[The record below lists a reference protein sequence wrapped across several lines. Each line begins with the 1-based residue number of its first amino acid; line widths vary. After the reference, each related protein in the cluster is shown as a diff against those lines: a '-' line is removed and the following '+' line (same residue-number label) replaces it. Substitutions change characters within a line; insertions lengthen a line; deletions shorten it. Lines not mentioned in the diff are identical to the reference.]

1 MDATTIGMIGFGV
14 LVILLLLRVPVGAAA
29 ALAGFTGYYLLADL
43 PAALNLLQTMPFK
56 VFTLEIMS
64 IWPLLFLMSGLCL
77 ASGMAHDLVHAFNS
91 LLEHRKG
98 GTIISILCSSTLL
111 GVLTGASFGSFVPL
125 QKSIGIETQR
135 YEDKS
140 PLLPGALAASGSLG
154 MLLPPSMIFV
164 LLMWYTGIA
173 FRYSLSFLFLAG
185 LLPTLMLAILYNLA
199 AVFFVSHYPGE
210 APVAIKPATRGQKML
225 ALNCC
230 WDVFVIIFVIL
241 VTVYS
246 GLLPIEAAVALA
258 TLATFVFAMLRKLS
272 FKSYAIACANALIAT
287 GRLFIIFFG
296 VAVFSYFFIATGC
309 SFQFSEYIIGLDLNP
324 YIILILVLVLILL
337 LGSVWDSLVTVM
349 LIMPILY
356 GLVFRLGFDPVWFGI
371 LALRCIASGLL
382 IPPRGRYLRIVR
394 YETGFSMLAVAW
406 GTLPFLCADL
416 VLILLLLVFPGL
428 VLWLPHAVM

>member
-1 MDATTIGMIGFGV
+1 MDATTIGMIGFGM
-14 LVILLLLRVPVGAAA
+14 LIILLLLRVPVGAAA
-29 ALAGFTGYYLLADL
+29 ALAGFTGYFLLADFS
-43 PAALNLLQTMPFK
+43 AALHLLQTMPFRS
-56 VFTLEIMS
+56 FTREVMS
-64 IWPLLFLMSGLCL
+64 VWPLLFLMSGMCL

-98 GTIISILCSSTLL
+98 GAVISILCSSTLL
-111 GVLTGASFGSFVPL
+111 GVLTGASFGSIVPL
-125 QKSIGIETQR
+125 QKSLGIETQR

-154 MLLPPSMIFV
+154 MLLPPSMIFI

-185 LLPTLMLAILYNLA
+185 LLPTLILAVLYNLS
-199 AVFFVSHYPGE
+199 VLFFVSHYPGK
-210 APVAIKPATRGQKML
+210 APVPVKPASRGQKML
-225 ALNCC
+225 AFSCC
-230 WDVFVIIFVIL
+230 WDVFVIIVLIL
-241 VTVYS
+241 ATVYS
-246 GLLPIEAAVALA
+246 GLMPIGPAVALA
-258 TLATFVFAMLRKLS
+258 TLATFIFAMVRKLS

-287 GRLFIIFFG
+287 GRFFILLFG
-296 VAVFSYFFIATGC
+296 VMVFSYFFIATGS
-309 SFQFSEYIIGLDLNP
+309 SFQFSEYVIGLDVNP

-337 LGSVWDSLVTVM
+337 LGSVWDSLITVM

-394 YETGFSMLAVAW
+394 FETGFNMLAVAW
-406 GTLPFLCADL
+406 GSLPFLCADFI
-416 VLILLLLVFPGL
+416 LILLLLIFPGL
-428 VLWLPHAVM
+428 TLWLPHALV